1 MRLITLLEKISDDE
15 LNELPLKIR
24 YQGKLYV
31 KKDAAFTYYEAG
43 QSPGYTLKIDTLD
56 LNDEI
61 EVVDDDEKTYNIC
74 EKMRDLINKIDD
86 LIDEL
91 DD

>member
-1 MRLITLLEKISDDE
+1 MRLITLLEKISNDD

-24 YQGKLYV
+24 YQGKVYT
-31 KKDAAFTYYEAG
+31 KTDAAFTYYEQG
-43 QSPGYTLKIDTLD
+43 QTPGHTLKIDTID
-56 LNDEI
+56 LNDDI
-61 EVVDDDEKTYNIC
+61 EVFDDKKPYKIR